1 MASPR
6 WEDMEIEYQF
16 VFTLATRL
24 SSDENQWAHL
34 GMGFTVQDRDMAN
47 LKDVSPHINVE
58 SIDKKWLDV
67 MQAPQSNG
75 GNGSNGSNGVH

>member
-1 MASPR
+1 
-6 WEDMEIEYQF
+6 
-16 VFTLATRL
+16 
-24 SSDENQWAHL
+24 
-34 GMGFTVQDRDMAN
+34 MGFTVQDRDMAN

-75 GNGSNGSNGVH
+75 SNGSNGVH